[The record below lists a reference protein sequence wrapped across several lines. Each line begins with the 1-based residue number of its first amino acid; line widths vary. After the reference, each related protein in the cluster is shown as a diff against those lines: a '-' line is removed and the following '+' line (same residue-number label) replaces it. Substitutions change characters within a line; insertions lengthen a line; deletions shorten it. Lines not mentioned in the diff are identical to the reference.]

1 MEARKFV
8 IYDGPS
14 VTDPSWQ
21 VVAAELFQG
30 GGHTLFADFS
40 VIKTA
45 IQEVEIRQAEIAGA
59 QTKMEHVLKMLHLDS
74 YADFLQLAK
83 DRGWKGKIC

>member
-8 IYDGPS
+8 IYDGPG
-14 VTDPSWQ
+14 VADPSWQ
-21 VVAAELFQG
+21 IAAAELFQD

-45 IQEVEIRQAEIAGA
+45 IQEAEIRQAEASGA
-59 QTKMEHVLKMLHLDS
+59 NKEMDNVLKMLHLNS

-83 DRGWKGKIC
+83 DRGWKGTTA